1 MASYTTM
8 FSSGQVHN
16 QIKEF
21 VVDTYDKIDDINI
34 SQILPGSR
42 AFVIKDETHN
52 GNSQWYMLDHEG
64 NWDPIDWN
72 SGGGG
77 GSADDIIYDGGNMD
91 KDSSSETIYD
101 GQEET

>member
-21 VVDTYDKIDDINI
+21 VVDTKDQIDAIDI

-42 AFVIKDETHN
+42 TFVIKD
-52 GNSQWYMLDHEG
+52 SQWYMLD
-64 NWDPIDWN
+64 NQFKWQPVDWN

-77 GSADDIIYDGGNMD
+77 SADHVIYDGGDIDNPD
-91 KDSSSETIYD
+91 GQDEEVDHVIYD